1 VKRSGW
7 GEADIVE
14 YEQIVF
20 AFCLLVPSV
29 IALRKLLPGYDSVII
44 SALSPFRLLMAILL
58 LTIPVQAKDVAF
70 QIIDWP
76 TTDNPVL
83 RFTFDKLKQLD
94 GSSRMRGYVMN
105 VSAQNLSAQLIPGA
119 RFSVYLFDKNKV
131 RVGEDFIT
139 LNNVGPNETVKVQ
152 FTVMTSGVPASLS
165 IQNTAQNPK
174 TISLTVNSIPQG
186 ATLRV
191 DENELG
197 PTPRIINVGIGKH
210 TLTFSK
216 EGFTVGNYP
225 LEISPQDV
233 SGGSVTYELGSSV
246 FDSIELRDGSVLNG
260 DLVSVSGMDVEIRLG
275 GTIQHID
282 RTRSDG

>member
-1 VKRSGW
+1 MKRSGW

-131 RVGEDFIT
+131 RVGGRLHHIEQCWPQRDSEGAVHRHDLWCTCVSIHSEHSSKPQNHFTHCELDSTGCNIT
-139 LNNVGPNETVKVQ
+139 RG
-152 FTVMTSGVPASLS
+152 
-165 IQNTAQNPK
+165 
-174 TISLTVNSIPQG
+174 
-186 ATLRV
+186 
-191 DENELG
+191 
-197 PTPRIINVGIGKH
+197 
-210 TLTFSK
+210 
-216 EGFTVGNYP
+216 
-225 LEISPQDV
+225 
-233 SGGSVTYELGSSV
+233 
-246 FDSIELRDGSVLNG
+246 
-260 DLVSVSGMDVEIRLG
+260 
-275 GTIQHID
+275 
-282 RTRSDG
+282 